1 MKHTFLIVLAT
12 FCTRVWL
19 KLMTV
24 IQKLPPVPE
33 RWAQEIQLWQQRFN
47 DWPQLTVYRQANASL
62 PPPAVGEDRVVF
74 FGDSITDFWDL
85 AAYFPGKL
93 YLNRGIAGQTTPQ
106 MLIRFRPDVIA
117 LQPRVVVILAG
128 TNDIAG
134 VTGQMT
140 LEMIQNN
147 YASIAELAQV
157 HQIRVIFSS
166 ILPVHD
172 QAGIPFSAGRPA
184 AKIQALNQWL
194 QDYCATHDWIY
205 LDYYSQMLNDHG
217 TLRTELS
224 DDGLH
229 PNARGYT
236 VMAPLAAAA
245 IQQALSQDPN

>member
-1 MKHTFLIVLAT
+1 MKYTFLIVLAT
-12 FCTRVWL
+12 FCTRLWL
-19 KLMTV
+19 KLMV
-24 IQKLPPVPE
+24 LSQKLPPVPQ
-33 RWAQEIQLWQQRFN
+33 RWAHEIQLWQQRFN
-47 DWPQLTVYRQANASL
+47 DWPQLNIYRQANASL
-62 PPPAVGEDRVVF
+62 PPPAVGEHRVIF

-85 AAYFPGKL
+85 AAAFPGQP

-128 TNDIAG
+128 TNDLAG
-134 VTGQMT
+134 VTGRMT

-157 HQIRVIFSS
+157 HQIRVIFAS

-172 QAGIPFSAGRPA
+172 QGGIRFSEGRPA

-205 LDYYSQMLNDHG
+205 LDYYSHMLNDQG
-217 TLRTELS
+217 MLRTELS

-229 PNARGYT
+229 PNAKGYA

-245 IQQALSQDPN
+245 IQQAISQVGD